1 MAASDAEPVTAQVQ
15 RGSARAGPGKVEVP
29 ADLILEPADSLALA
43 ARKILAR
50 QAFLMNAHR
59 PGTLAG
65 KDPEALHDLRVASR
79 RARAALRLL
88 RSALPPER
96 MELWRGE
103 LRWLGERSGVA
114 RDLDVFLDRLKRQ
127 LREVGAEPDVRRVLV
142 GEPQA
147 ERRKARA
154 ALGLALESP
163 RVATL
168 VRELLEVPE
177 PPPELREGVWAEGSA
192 RRLAPGL
199 IRTPMRR
206 LRAWRRRRP
215 DWLTARELHAIR
227 IAGKRARYALEFF
240 ADLLGGDLRV
250 HLKELVAL
258 QNCLGAHQDA
268 VVAMARLGDLSRH
281 RAASGGTPEELATLA
296 ALVRLEREAMA
307 ARRHEFVELG
317 PRLFDLA
324 GSIAR
329 SLA

>member
-1 MAASDAEPVTAQVQ
+1 MAEGDAPPLTA
-15 RGSARAGPGKVEVP
+15 SARPGRLGSGKVEVP
-29 ADLILEPADSLALA
+29 AELALEPADSLALA

-65 KDPEALHDLRVASR
+65 RDPEALHDLRVASR

-88 RSALPPER
+88 RSALPAEQVDT
-96 MELWRGE
+96 WRGE
-103 LRWLGERSGVA
+103 LRWLGGLSGLA
-114 RDLDVFLDRLKRQ
+114 RDLDVFVDRVKRHLQ
-127 LREVGAEPDVRRVLV
+127 EVGADPAVRRPLL
-142 GEPQA
+142 EAPRA
-147 ERRKARA
+147 ERRRARS

-163 RVATL
+163 RMAALT
-168 VRELLEVPE
+168 RGLLELPQ
-177 PPPELREGVWAEGSA
+177 PPPEPREGVWAEGSA
-192 RRLAPGL
+192 RELAPGL
-199 IRTPMRR
+199 IRTPLRR

-215 DWLTARELHAIR
+215 DWLTAGELHAIR

-240 ADLLGGDLRV
+240 AELLDGDLRV

-258 QNCLGAHQDA
+258 QDCLGAHQDA
-268 VVAMARLGDLSRH
+268 VVAMARLGDLARQSS
-281 RAASGGTPEELATLA
+281 AAGAPPLELATLA
-296 ALVRLEREAMA
+296 ALLRLEREAMA
-307 ARRHEFVELG
+307 ARRREFAELG